1 MKFLKGFFK
10 SNENRPLAFWIALTI
25 VSVFAIITA
34 ISLLVI
40 LYALV
45 ISDPWFVLTILG
57 IGVFIWS
64 IIYLQLNPVNLNKDD
79 D

>member
-1 MKFLKGFFK
+1 MKFIKGFFK

-45 ISDPWFVLTILG
+45 MVDPWFILTVLG
-57 IGVFIWS
+57 IGAFVWS
-64 IIYLQLNPVNLNKDD
+64 LIYLSANPVNLNKDD